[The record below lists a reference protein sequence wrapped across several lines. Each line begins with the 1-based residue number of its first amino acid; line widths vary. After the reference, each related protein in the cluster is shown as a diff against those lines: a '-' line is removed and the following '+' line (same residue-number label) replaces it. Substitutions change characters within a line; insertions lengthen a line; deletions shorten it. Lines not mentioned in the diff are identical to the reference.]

1 MADLNDTHPEAEEV
15 LREAYRKM
23 PFAVKLQQM
32 GALYRTAR
40 LLHAAGVRQRNPDA
54 TEEMILD
61 EWRILALGAELAQE
75 VKEAM
80 AKREARQSG
89 V

>member
-1 MADLNDTHPEAEEV
+1 MAGLNDTHPEAEQV

-23 PFAVKLQQM
+23 PFATKGRQM
-32 GALYRTAR
+32 DALYHTAR
-40 LLHAAGVRQRNPDA
+40 RLHAAGMRYRYSAA
-54 TEEMILD
+54 TEEMID
-61 EWRILALGAELAQE
+61 EDWRLVALGPDLVQK

-80 AKREARQSG
+80 KNRNCRAGG

>member
-1 MADLNDTHPEAEEV
+1 MAGLSDTHPEAEKV

-23 PFAVKLQQM
+23 PFAVKLRQM

-54 TEEMILD
+54 TDEMILD
-61 EWRILALGAELAQE
+61 EWRTLALGEELAQE

-80 AKREARQSG
+80 AKRKVRQSG